1 MKKKLNNVT
10 LLGIDC
16 VDADRLKLAME
27 ICTNNFDF
35 AQVKIL
41 TSLAVEDKNIIK
53 IEPIDS
59 VEKYSEFILGELDKY
74 VDTSHVLIVQYD
86 GFILNPDSWTDDF
99 LEYDYVGAPWL
110 VADWAVNNF
119 NFPAN
124 LLGEHVVGNGGFSLR
139 SKKATFFNR

>member
-1 MKKKLNNVT
+1 MKKRLDNVT

-16 VDADRLKLAME
+16 VDVDRLKLAME

-41 TSLAVEDKNIIK
+41 TSLAVENKNIIK

-99 LEYDYVGAPWL
+99 LIFGEQNYYYHLNKCSLPRHDRCL
-110 VADWAVNNF
+110 NF
-119 NFPAN
+119 VHAFFY
-124 LLGEHVVGNGGFSLR
+124 LLDNKV
-139 SKKATFFNR
+139 